1 MTDFTIKFY
10 CQAYLV
16 DIHTQDMFASR
27 RANFLTFLTT
37 WCLMSF
43 EVVCLTNWSKVVKQ
57 NFTKHM
63 EEITNLPL
71 DYYNRKIAP
80 TYSEV

>member
-1 MTDFTIKFY
+1 MTDFTLKFY

-16 DIHTQDMFASR
+16 DIHTQDMFYPEGQILQLHWRPGA
-27 RANFLTFLTT
+27 L
-37 WCLMSF
+37 CLSNRL
-43 EVVCLTNWSKVVKQ
+43 LTNWSKVVKQ
-57 NFTKHM
+57 NFTKHI

-80 TYSEV
+80 TYSEA